1 MLAHGDL
8 AEARLPRNVKVPQV
22 QSRRGVWPMTFMK
35 RVAPVVDETIQAL
48 GKVHL

>member
-22 QSRRGVWPMTFMK
+22 QSRRGVWAMTFMK
-35 RVAPVVDETIQAL
+35 RVAPVVDPPHRGEHCKAA
-48 GKVHL
+48 